1 MQGNSYGAKVDS
13 PAGRPEGRRPRLRRA
28 NLLPYALIGPIALLL
43 LAISVYP
50 SLYAIW
56 LAMTDA
62 SLLRLAKAQFI
73 GIDNFVRLAGDS
85 IFLDS
90 LWRTLRWDVAVVLS
104 ELLIALPIALFLNLT
119 FRGRGFVRVAM
130 MIPYITPP
138 AVVAL
143 LFAYMFD
150 GNFGVVNDLLVKVG
164 LLDRYVSWLSDP
176 TGSFAVTVAA
186 MVWYG
191 QPLMALILLAA
202 LQTIPQALYDAAN
215 VDGASAWQRFRYI
228 TLPHLM
234 PSILFLVLLRLIW
247 MSNHID
253 MIFVLTQG
261 RARIRQLHRGGLQ
274 LQAHQ
279 PVRDRLRVGGRGR
292 ADDPAGG
299 RLGDVR
305 AAPRTQSAGIGMT
318 SGSKPSATTAL
329 LDDPRRGGGPR
340 LFAGAFRVDRDRVDH
355 AGNQGLRL
363 AERPPGPATFRIGRR
378 STTTSTSSPIIRS
391 RSTSATARSSPR
403 ATCC

>member
-1 MQGNSYGAKVDS
+1 MQEPTRRRRSRVD
-13 PAGRPEGRRPRLRRA
+13 
-28 NLLPYALIGPIALLL
+28 LLPYALIAPIGILL

-62 SLLRLAKAQFI
+62 SLLRLARAKFT
-73 GIDNFVRLAGDS
+73 GIDNFIRLAGDPV
-85 IFLDS
+85 FLDS
-90 LWRTLRWDVAVVLS
+90 LWRTLRWDVAVVGI

-150 GNFGVVNDLLVKVG
+150 GNFGAVNDILVKLG
-164 LLDRYVSWLSDP
+164 ILDRYVSWLSDP

-191 QPLMALILLAA
+191 QPLMALILLAS

-215 VDGASAWQRFRYI
+215 VDGASAWQRFRYV
-228 TLPHLM
+228 TLPHLV
-234 PSILFLVLLRLIW
+234 PTILFLVLLRLIW

-261 RARIRQLHRGGLQ
+261 GPGFSNYTAAVYSFKLTNQFEIGYASAVAVVLTVILVAASALYVRHLARKVL
-274 LQAHQ
+274 
-279 PVRDRLRVGGRGR
+279 
-292 ADDPAGG
+292 
-299 RLGDVR
+299 
-305 AAPRTQSAGIGMT
+305 
-318 SGSKPSATTAL
+318 TT
-329 LDDPRRGGGPR
+329 
-340 LFAGAFRVDRDRVDH
+340 
-355 AGNQGLRL
+355 
-363 AERPPGPATFRIGRR
+363 
-378 STTTSTSSPIIRS
+378 
-391 RSTSATARSSPR
+391 
-403 ATCC
+403 

>member
-1 MQGNSYGAKVDS
+1 VKAEA
-13 PAGRPEGRRPRLRRA
+13 PARIAARPRPRRWRRSK
-28 NLLPYALIGPIALLL
+28 LLPYALIAPIGLLL

-73 GIDNFVRLAGDS
+73 GAGNFIRLAGDS
-85 IFLDS
+85 TFIDS
-90 LWRTLRWDVAVVLS
+90 LWRTLRWDLAVVLS

-119 FRGRGFVRVAM
+119 FRGRGLVRVAM

-150 GNFGVVNDLLVKVG
+150 GNFGAVNDVLVKLGV
-164 LLDRYVSWLSDP
+164 LDRYVSWLSDP

-202 LQTIPQALYDAAN
+202 LQTIP
-215 VDGASAWQRFRYI
+215 
-228 TLPHLM
+228 LPHLM
-234 PSILFLVLLRLIW
+234 PSILFLVLLRMIW

-261 RARIRQLHRGGLQ
+261 GPGFSNYTAAVYSFKLTNQFEIGYASAVAVVLTILLVAASAMYVRHLARKVL
-274 LQAHQ
+274 
-279 PVRDRLRVGGRGR
+279 V
-292 ADDPAGG
+292 
-299 RLGDVR
+299 
-305 AAPRTQSAGIGMT
+305 SA
-318 SGSKPSATTAL
+318 
-329 LDDPRRGGGPR
+329 
-340 LFAGAFRVDRDRVDH
+340 
-355 AGNQGLRL
+355 
-363 AERPPGPATFRIGRR
+363 
-378 STTTSTSSPIIRS
+378 
-391 RSTSATARSSPR
+391 
-403 ATCC
+403 

>member
-1 MQGNSYGAKVDS
+1 VAEATASTAMV
-13 PAGRPEGRRPRLRRA
+13 RPRRRRRGR
-28 NLLPYALIGPIALLL
+28 LLPYALIAPIAILL

-50 SLYAIW
+50 GLYAIW

-62 SLLRLAKAQFI
+62 SLLRLARAQFI
-73 GIDNFVRLAGDS
+73 GIGNFVRMAGDD

-119 FRGRGFVRVAM
+119 FRGRGFARVAM

-138 AVVAL
+138 AVVGL

-150 GNFGVVNDLLVKVG
+150 GNFGVVNDILVKAG
-164 LLDRYVSWLSDP
+164 ILDRYVSFLSDP

-191 QPLMALILLAA
+191 TPLMALILLAA
-202 LQTIPQALYDAAN
+202 LQTIPQPLYDAAN

-234 PSILFLVLLRLIW
+234 PSILFLMLLRLIW

-261 RARIRQLHRGGLQ
+261 GPGFANYTAAVYSFKLTNQFEIGYASAVAVVLTILLVAASAMYVRHLARKVL
-274 LQAHQ
+274 
-279 PVRDRLRVGGRGR
+279 V
-292 ADDPAGG
+292 
-299 RLGDVR
+299 
-305 AAPRTQSAGIGMT
+305 AA
-318 SGSKPSATTAL
+318 
-329 LDDPRRGGGPR
+329 
-340 LFAGAFRVDRDRVDH
+340 
-355 AGNQGLRL
+355 
-363 AERPPGPATFRIGRR
+363 
-378 STTTSTSSPIIRS
+378 
-391 RSTSATARSSPR
+391 
-403 ATCC
+403 

>member
-1 MQGNSYGAKVDS
+1 MARTAIVARRSLIVQQNPD
-13 PAGRPEGRRPRLRRA
+13 RRPRHRRRA

-62 SLLRLAKAQFI
+62 SLLRLARAQFI
-73 GIDNFVRLAGDS
+73 GIDNFTRLAGDA

-119 FRGRGFVRVAM
+119 FRGRGFLRVAM

-138 AVVAL
+138 AVVGL

-150 GNFGVVNDLLVKVG
+150 GNFGVINDILVKIGV
-164 LLDRYVSWLSDP
+164 LDRYVSWLSDP

-261 RARIRQLHRGGLQ
+261 GPGFANYTAAVYSFKLTNQFEIGYASAVAVALTILLVAASAMYVRHLARKVL
-274 LQAHQ
+274 
-279 PVRDRLRVGGRGR
+279 V
-292 ADDPAGG
+292 
-299 RLGDVR
+299 
-305 AAPRTQSAGIGMT
+305 SA
-318 SGSKPSATTAL
+318 
-329 LDDPRRGGGPR
+329 
-340 LFAGAFRVDRDRVDH
+340 
-355 AGNQGLRL
+355 
-363 AERPPGPATFRIGRR
+363 
-378 STTTSTSSPIIRS
+378 
-391 RSTSATARSSPR
+391 
-403 ATCC
+403 

>member
-1 MQGNSYGAKVDS
+1 LRT
-13 PAGRPEGRRPRLRRA
+13 RPSAWTAIVARRSVITQANPDLRPRHRRRA

-62 SLLRLAKAQFI
+62 SLLRLARAQFI
-73 GIDNFVRLAGDS
+73 GIDNFTRLAGDA

-90 LWRTLRWDVAVVLS
+90 LWRTLRWDVAVVSS

-150 GNFGVVNDLLVKVG
+150 GNFGAINDILVRIGV
-164 LLDRYVSWLSDP
+164 LDRYVSWLSDP

-261 RARIRQLHRGGLQ
+261 GPGFANYTAAVYSFKLTNQFEIGYASAVAVALTILLVAASAMYVRHLARKVL
-274 LQAHQ
+274 
-279 PVRDRLRVGGRGR
+279 V
-292 ADDPAGG
+292 
-299 RLGDVR
+299 
-305 AAPRTQSAGIGMT
+305 SA
-318 SGSKPSATTAL
+318 
-329 LDDPRRGGGPR
+329 
-340 LFAGAFRVDRDRVDH
+340 
-355 AGNQGLRL
+355 
-363 AERPPGPATFRIGRR
+363 
-378 STTTSTSSPIIRS
+378 
-391 RSTSATARSSPR
+391 
-403 ATCC
+403 

>member
-1 MQGNSYGAKVDS
+1 MV
-13 PAGRPEGRRPRLRRA
+13 RPRRRRRGR
-28 NLLPYALIGPIALLL
+28 LLPYALIAPIAILL

-50 SLYAIW
+50 GLYAIW

-62 SLLRLAKAQFI
+62 SLLRLARAQFI
-73 GIDNFVRLAGDS
+73 GIGNFVRMAGDD

-119 FRGRGFVRVAM
+119 FRGRGFARVAM

-138 AVVAL
+138 AVVGL

-150 GNFGVVNDLLVKVG
+150 GNFGVVNDILVKAG
-164 LLDRYVSWLSDP
+164 ILDRYVSFLSDP

-191 QPLMALILLAA
+191 TPLMALILLAA
-202 LQTIPQALYDAAN
+202 LQTIPQPLYDAAN

-234 PSILFLVLLRLIW
+234 PSILFLMLLRLIW

-261 RARIRQLHRGGLQ
+261 GPGFANYTAAVYSFKLTNQFEIGYASAVAVVLTILLVAASAMYVRHLARKVL
-274 LQAHQ
+274 
-279 PVRDRLRVGGRGR
+279 V
-292 ADDPAGG
+292 
-299 RLGDVR
+299 
-305 AAPRTQSAGIGMT
+305 
-318 SGSKPSATTAL
+318 TA
-329 LDDPRRGGGPR
+329 
-340 LFAGAFRVDRDRVDH
+340 
-355 AGNQGLRL
+355 
-363 AERPPGPATFRIGRR
+363 
-378 STTTSTSSPIIRS
+378 
-391 RSTSATARSSPR
+391 
-403 ATCC
+403 

>member
-1 MQGNSYGAKVDS
+1 
-13 PAGRPEGRRPRLRRA
+13 
-28 NLLPYALIGPIALLL
+28 
-43 LAISVYP
+43 
-50 SLYAIW
+50 
-56 LAMTDA
+56 MTDA
-62 SLLRLAKAQFI
+62 SLLRLARAQFI
-73 GIDNFVRLAGDS
+73 GIGNFVRLAGDPV
-85 IFLDS
+85 FLDS
-90 LWRTLRWDVAVVLS
+90 LWRTLRWDVAVVGI
-104 ELLIALPIALFLNLT
+104 ELAIALPIALFLNHT

-150 GNFGVVNDLLVKVG
+150 GNFGVVNDLLVRLGV
-164 LLDRYVSWLSDP
+164 LDRYVSWLSDP

-261 RARIRQLHRGGLQ
+261 GPGFSNYTAAVYSFKLTNQFEIGYASAVAVVLTILLVAASALYVRHLARKVL
-274 LQAHQ
+274 
-279 PVRDRLRVGGRGR
+279 
-292 ADDPAGG
+292 
-299 RLGDVR
+299 
-305 AAPRTQSAGIGMT
+305 
-318 SGSKPSATTAL
+318 
-329 LDDPRRGGGPR
+329 
-340 LFAGAFRVDRDRVDH
+340 
-355 AGNQGLRL
+355 
-363 AERPPGPATFRIGRR
+363 
-378 STTTSTSSPIIRS
+378 TSS
-391 RSTSATARSSPR
+391 
-403 ATCC
+403 

>member
-1 MQGNSYGAKVDS
+1 MV
-13 PAGRPEGRRPRLRRA
+13 RPRRRRRGR
-28 NLLPYALIGPIALLL
+28 LLPYALIAPVAILL

-50 SLYAIW
+50 GLYAIW

-62 SLLRLAKAQFI
+62 SLLRLARAQFI
-73 GIDNFVRLAGDS
+73 GIGNFVRMAGDD

-119 FRGRGFVRVAM
+119 FRGRGFARVAM

-138 AVVAL
+138 AVVGL
-143 LFAYMFD
+143 LFAYIFD
-150 GNFGVVNDLLVKVG
+150 GNFGVVNDILVKAG
-164 LLDRYVSWLSDP
+164 ILDRYVSFLSDP

-191 QPLMALILLAA
+191 TPLMALILLAA
-202 LQTIPQALYDAAN
+202 LQTIPQPLYDAAN

-234 PSILFLVLLRLIW
+234 PSILFLVLLRVIW

-261 RARIRQLHRGGLQ
+261 GPGFANYTAAVYSFKLTNQFEIGYASAVAVVLTILLVAASAMYVRHLARKVL
-274 LQAHQ
+274 
-279 PVRDRLRVGGRGR
+279 V
-292 ADDPAGG
+292 
-299 RLGDVR
+299 
-305 AAPRTQSAGIGMT
+305 AA
-318 SGSKPSATTAL
+318 
-329 LDDPRRGGGPR
+329 
-340 LFAGAFRVDRDRVDH
+340 
-355 AGNQGLRL
+355 
-363 AERPPGPATFRIGRR
+363 
-378 STTTSTSSPIIRS
+378 
-391 RSTSATARSSPR
+391 
-403 ATCC
+403 